1 MRIKY
6 FELYSDDGHSHPDD
20 GTEVLFEDNDVN
32 FFKYEY
38 IRELKVFP
46 KISKQAIDYFV
57 RVVNRT
63 KKSTT
68 KDECRSFCQKI
79 VKLIY
84 LRKNLCLTKKFN
96 VPLFFDPSGEA
107 LTGDGR
113 ILVSTFYV
121 PDIKFDCVFLKNEYT
136 QGIESIEKLIM
147 DIAEH
152 KKYSLEEK
160 IVLVAVQH
168 KDVSENL
175 RVRYIR
181 NLEFVDHQIY
191 DQKLFNPMMG
201 YYLSW
206 NHLDYNLWSQVYDI
220 IKKKNLSNINDYVD
234 LLHNITS
241 IEI

>member
-6 FELYSDDGHSHPDD
+6 FKIHEGHSESLGD
-20 GTEVLFEDNDVN
+20 GTEFVFENNDVN

-38 IRELKVFP
+38 IRELEVFP
-46 KISKQAIDYFV
+46 KISKQAIDYFI

-63 KKSTT
+63 KKSST
-68 KDECRSFCQKI
+68 KEECKSFCQKI

-113 ILVSTFYV
+113 ILISTFYV
-121 PDIKFDCVFLKNEYT
+121 PDIKFDCVFCKKEYT
-136 QGIESIEKLIM
+136 QGVESIQKLIM

-160 IVLVAVQH
+160 TVLVAMQY
-168 KDVSENL
+168 KNISNNL
-175 RVRYIR
+175 RVEYIR
-181 NLEFVDHQIY
+181 NLEFVDHYVY
-191 DQKLFNPMMG
+191 DQKLFDPTLG
-201 YYLSW
+201 HYLSW
-206 NHLDYNLWSQVYDI
+206 NQLDYNLWDEAYNI
-220 IKKKNLSNINDYVD
+220 IKKKNLSNIDDYID
-234 LLHNITS
+234 LLHTITS

>member
-1 MRIKY
+1 M
-6 FELYSDDGHSHPDD
+6 YSDDGHSHPDD
-20 GTEVLFEDNDVN
+20 GTEVFFEDNNVN

-38 IRELKVFP
+38 IKELKVFP

-168 KDVSENL
+168 KDVSDSL

-181 NLEFVDHQIY
+181 NLEFIDNYVY
-191 DQKLFNPMMG
+191 DQKLFDPTMG
-201 YYLSW
+201 HYLSW
-206 NHLDYNLWSQVYDI
+206 NHLDYNLWSLVYDI
-220 IKKKNLSNINDYVD
+220 IKKKNLSNIDDYID
-234 LLHNITS
+234 LLHTITS
-241 IEI
+241 IQI